1 MNQLAG
7 AADAGGRHIDTAK
20 GKRYV
25 SGSTAKKLHGAL
37 MRAKPEER
45 AKLSSNLYKN
55 SHSAIEKDHADAVKR
70 GIKPPAEKKGRGRP
84 KKVQ

>member
-1 MNQLAG
+1 
-7 AADAGGRHIDTAK
+7 
-20 GKRYV
+20 
-25 SGSTAKKLHGAL
+25 